1 MGQQAS
7 GEKGKTFLHGV
18 STEACGTPGG
28 SLVEPLA
35 AATPGDHCRPPCAFC
50 LLFSHMVWF
59 ASGAVEPSGDPGC
72 WGSTRWT
79 YQEHVYF

>member
-7 GEKGKTFLHGV
+7 GEKGKTFLHWV

-35 AATPGDHCRPPCAFC
+35 AATPGYHCLPPSASW
-50 LLFSHMVWF
+50 LLFSHMV
-59 ASGAVEPSGDPGC
+59 
-72 WGSTRWT
+72 
-79 YQEHVYF
+79 